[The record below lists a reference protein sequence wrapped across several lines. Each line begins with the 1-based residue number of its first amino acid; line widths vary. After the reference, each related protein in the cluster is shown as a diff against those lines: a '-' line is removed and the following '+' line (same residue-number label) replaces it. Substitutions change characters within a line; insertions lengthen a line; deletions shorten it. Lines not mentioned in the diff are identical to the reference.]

1 MSMCALVLC
10 LGLGLQQAAPPAVGR
25 PSVAIAVQYPA
36 VAEVEQMRQHFA
48 QLKTAGFN
56 AIATSITWR
65 DGEPSRGGY
74 NLLNVDRL
82 VAVATENGLRVSIAV
97 YAEPEPAWK
106 TDGTNAL
113 AGDFYEYVRRRFA
126 ANPVV
131 LEVARALRPSE
142 SDRDRVLVGSN
153 PPAVTPRQARLAFW
167 SAIASG
173 GRRIEFVDS
182 DGLVSST
189 LRLLSDTVGVVTRNQ
204 ALFGALVPRKMDPAD
219 VTFTGERGRVTV
231 QILESSEA
239 LVIVATNHAPE
250 VRRVKMT
257 FKPDIPEAIWQ
268 NMEEGLAVQFVMSTQ
283 GPVLEHTFAPDDVL
297 VLAIRKKLR

>member
-10 LGLGLQQAAPPAVGR
+10 LTLGLLQAGKTPALH
-25 PSVAIAVQYPA
+25 PFISVAVQYPA
-36 VAEVEQMRQHFA
+36 IAEAEQMRQHFTA
-48 QLKTAGFN
+48 LKTAGFN
-56 AIATSITWR
+56 TIATSITWR
-65 DGEPSRGGY
+65 EGEPSRGGY

-82 VAVATENGLRVSIAV
+82 IAVATENELRVSIAV

-113 AGDFYEYVRRRFA
+113 AGDFYEYVRRRYA
-126 ANPVV
+126 VNPVV
-131 LEVARALRPSE
+131 LEVRRALRPGE
-142 SDRDRVLVGSN
+142 SDQERLLVGSKN
-153 PPAVTPRQARLAFW
+153 PAVTPRQARLAFW

-173 GRRIEFVDS
+173 GRPVEFVDS

-204 ALFGALVPRKMDPAD
+204 ALFGVLVPRKMDPAD

-239 LVIVATNHAPE
+239 LVIIATNHAPE
-250 VRRVKMT
+250 VRRVQMT

-268 NMEEGLAVQFVMSTQ
+268 NMEEGLAVHFVMSPQ
-283 GPVLEHTFAPDDVL
+283 GPVLEHTFAPEDVL

>member
-1 MSMCALVLC
+1 MCALVLC
-10 LGLGLQQAAPPAVGR
+10 LELGFQQAAPPPVVRA
-25 PSVAIAVQYPA
+25 SIAIAVQYPA
-36 VAEVEQMRQHFA
+36 TAEVEQMRQHFA
-48 QLKTAGFN
+48 QLRTAGFN

-97 YAEPEPAWK
+97 HAEPEPAWK

-113 AGDFYEYVRRRFA
+113 AGDFYEYVRRRFS

-131 LEVARALRPSE
+131 LEVTRALRPSE

-153 PPAVTPRQARLAFW
+153 PAAVTPRQARLAFW

-173 GRRIEFVDS
+173 GRRIEFVDA

-204 ALFGALVPRKMDPAD
+204 ALFGVLVPRKMDPAD

-239 LVIVATNHAPE
+239 LVIIATNHAPE
-250 VRRVKMT
+250 VRRVQMT

-268 NMEEGLAVQFVMSTQ
+268 NMEEGLAVHFVMSPQ
-283 GPVLEHTFAPDDVL
+283 GPVLEHTFAPEDVL

>member
-1 MSMCALVLC
+1 MCALVLC
-10 LGLGLQQAAPPAVGR
+10 LTLGLLQAGQPAAAR
-25 PSVAIAVQYPA
+25 PLIGVAVQYPA
-36 VAEVEQMRQHFA
+36 TGEVEQMRQHFA
-48 QLKTAGFN
+48 ALRTAGFN
-56 AIATSITWR
+56 VIATSITWR
-65 DGEPSRGGY
+65 EGEPSRGGY
-74 NLLNVDRL
+74 NLLNLDRL
-82 VAVATENGLRVSIAV
+82 IAVATEGDLRVSIAV

-131 LEVARALRPSE
+131 LEVTRALRPGG
-142 SDRDRVLVGSN
+142 SDEHRVLVGSKA
-153 PPAVTPRQARLAFW
+153 PAVTPRQARLAFW

-173 GRRIEFVDS
+173 ARRVEFVDS
-182 DGLVSST
+182 DGVVSST
-189 LRLLSDTVGVVTRNQ
+189 LRQLSDTVGVVTRNQ
-204 ALFGALVPRKMDPAD
+204 ALFAPLVARKTDPAD

-231 QILESSEA
+231 RILESSEA
-239 LVIVATNHAPE
+239 MVIVALNHAPE

-268 NMEEGLAVQFVMSTQ
+268 NMEEGLAVHFVMSGQ
-283 GPVLEHTFAPDDVL
+283 GPVLEHTFAPEDVL